1 MASSIPNWRV
11 RTCLDTSYIIAMNH
25 LLREDHVLR
34 ICETPFRWCVYL
46 REKVDINCELIK
58 VMVSRWADHDV
69 SFRLS
74 HELVPFTVL
83 DVFMTTSFGIGG
95 LEVPFDE
102 CIEGLVGE
110 MFNRKS
116 TSLSDLV
123 EVFNVIVVDKNAEID
138 VVCRKSKVVANMPSR
153 VLDDLDSLCLYDW
166 ATGVHKHLVDNLNKG
181 MKKLMA
187 GQIRS
192 SLSLSGNLA
201 VLQAWA
207 VERFSLDGNPINRDF
222 PRMLRWF
229 RYKARTFE
237 IIDDIF
243 RTAEFK
249 SEWYVGERVRDLPKI
264 KAAFELFD
272 GGIGVPQM
280 PKRCRVDEAVDDS
293 SDDGTFEANL
303 EETLKKNNEEMMALS
318 SRLVFLKNE
327 VCKIRDIPIVNEEGV
342 GGLDEEALGEEGV
355 GGDDEEAL
363 GEEPLVEGGVGGVGE
378 EPLVEEGVGVVD
390 EEPLV
395 EEGVGVVDE
404 EPLGG
409 EECVGGVHEE
419 PLVEEGVGVVDEE
432 PLVEEGVGVVDEEP
446 LVEEG
451 VGVVDEEPLGGEECV
466 GGVHEEPLVE
476 EGVGVVDEEPL
487 VEEGVGVVDEEP
499 LGEGV
504 GGVHQEPLGGASNE
518 EPVAQFEEEVQKVVE
533 IVEIVEYEQPDAPQ
547 PMAIKP
553 LRAVAADPRPNVNAD
568 QLYIAVGVRDRPHRI
583 VSEIIGQ
590 TLSTTSIHTLSP
602 RNYVDNM
609 LVLFAT
615 TIFMHFEK
623 RRTGVVKRI
632 LFSSLYADL
641 IISDYLKKDK
651 NRRVFSAHN
660 YSSCL
665 RAGHFSLADIPTTD
679 FLFLPFCH
687 NYHWWCYVVKIS
699 TLELFIID
707 SMAKGVRDRRRI
719 DIHVAANLAHFFC
732 MLYNK
737 PEGSIAPLSYV
748 QANIPSQPN
757 LHDCGVIMLQ
767 AMELWDGQDKFNG
780 TSMPQYSNEVLLAI
794 RKRYVTEWILDE
806 ENIRLL
812 DALDVYGM
820 L

>member
-34 ICETPFRWCVYL
+34 ICDTPFRWCVYL

-58 VMVSRWADHDV
+58 VMVSRWAGHDV

-83 DVFMTTSFGIGG
+83 DVFMTTGFGIGG

-123 EVFNVIVVDKNAEID
+123 EVFNVIVVYKNTDID
-138 VVCRKSKVVANMPSR
+138 VVCRKSKVVTNMPSR

-249 SEWYVGERVRDLPKI
+249 SEWYVGERVRDLPEI

-318 SRLVFLKNE
+318 SRLLFLKNE

-404 EPLGG
+404 G
-409 EECVGGVHEE
+409 
-419 PLVEEGVGVVDEE
+419 
-432 PLVEEGVGVVDEEP
+432 
-446 LVEEG
+446 
-451 VGVVDEEPLGGEECV
+451 
-466 GGVHEEPLVE
+466 
-476 EGVGVVDEEPL
+476 
-487 VEEGVGVVDEEP
+487 P

-533 IVEIVEYEQPDAPQ
+533 IVEYEQPDAPQ

-553 LRAVAADPRPNVNAD
+553 LRAIAADPRPNINAD
-568 QLYIAVGVRDRPHRI
+568 QLYIAVGVRDKPHSRHHSLFWKTTEKTI
-583 VSEIIGQ
+583 KKGQ
-590 TLSTTSIHTLSP
+590 GLRKP
-602 RNYVDNM
+602 RFGFGSRLRVGK
-609 LVLFAT
+609 VLAP
-615 TIFMHFEK
+615 HNACPKAEK
-623 RRTGVVKRI
+623 
-632 LFSSLYADL
+632 
-641 IISDYLKKDK
+641 
-651 NRRVFSAHN
+651 
-660 YSSCL
+660 
-665 RAGHFSLADIPTTD
+665 
-679 FLFLPFCH
+679 
-687 NYHWWCYVVKIS
+687 
-699 TLELFIID
+699 
-707 SMAKGVRDRRRI
+707 KGVQQGRKR
-719 DIHVAANLAHFFC
+719 FFKQNGPKPKESEVREKKV
-732 MLYNK
+732 LINK
-737 PEGSIAPLSYV
+737 WA
-748 QANIPSQPN
+748 QT
-757 LHDCGVIMLQ
+757 HCTCGV
-767 AMELWDGQDKFNG
+767 N
-780 TSMPQYSNEVLLAI
+780 
-794 RKRYVTEWILDE
+794 
-806 ENIRLL
+806 
-812 DALDVYGM
+812 
-820 L
+820 

>member
-1 MASSIPNWRV
+1 
-11 RTCLDTSYIIAMNH
+11 
-25 LLREDHVLR
+25 
-34 ICETPFRWCVYL
+34 
-46 REKVDINCELIK
+46 
-58 VMVSRWADHDV
+58 
-69 SFRLS
+69 
-74 HELVPFTVL
+74 
-83 DVFMTTSFGIGG
+83 
-95 LEVPFDE
+95 
-102 CIEGLVGE
+102 
-110 MFNRKS
+110 
-116 TSLSDLV
+116 
-123 EVFNVIVVDKNAEID
+123 
-138 VVCRKSKVVANMPSR
+138 MPSR

-249 SEWYVGERVRDLPKI
+249 SEWYVGERVRDRPEI

-272 GGIGVPQM
+272 GGICVPQM

-363 GEEPLVEGGVGGVGE
+363 GEEPLVEAGVGGVGE

-390 EEPLV
+390 EEALV

-404 EPLGG
+404 EPCGG
-409 EECVGGVHEE
+409 EKGVGGVH
-419 PLVEEGVGVVDEE
+419 
-432 PLVEEGVGVVDEEP
+432 
-446 LVEEG
+446 
-451 VGVVDEEPLGGEECV
+451 
-466 GGVHEEPLVE
+466 
-476 EGVGVVDEEPL
+476 
-487 VEEGVGVVDEEP
+487 EEP

-518 EPVAQFEEEVQKVVE
+518 EPVAEFEQEVQKVVE
-533 IVEIVEYEQPDAPQ
+533 IVESLEQPDAPQ
-547 PMAIKP
+547 PMAIEP
-553 LRAVAADPRPNVNAD
+553 LRAVAGDPRPNVNAE
-568 QLYIAVGVRDRPHRI
+568 QLYIAVSVRDRPHRI
-583 VSEIIGQ
+583 VCEIIGQ
-590 TLSTTSIHTLSP
+590 TLSTTSIQTLGP
-602 RNYVDNM
+602 REQVDNM

-615 TIFMHFEK
+615 TVFMHFEK

-632 LFSSLYADL
+632 LFSSLYA
-641 IISDYLKKDK
+641 
-651 NRRVFSAHN
+651 VT
-660 YSSCL
+660 YS
-665 RAGHFSLADIPTTD
+665 
-679 FLFLPFCH
+679 
-687 NYHWWCYVVKIS
+687 
-699 TLELFIID
+699 
-707 SMAKGVRDRRRI
+707 
-719 DIHVAANLAHFFC
+719 
-732 MLYNK
+732 
-737 PEGSIAPLSYV
+737 
-748 QANIPSQPN
+748 
-757 LHDCGVIMLQ
+757 
-767 AMELWDGQDKFNG
+767 
-780 TSMPQYSNEVLLAI
+780 VLM
-794 RKRYVTEWILDE
+794 Y
-806 ENIRLL
+806 
-812 DALDVYGM
+812 
-820 L
+820 

>member
-34 ICETPFRWCVYL
+34 ICDTPFRWCVYL

-58 VMVSRWADHDV
+58 VMVCRW
-69 SFRLS
+69 FRS
-74 HELVPFTVL
+74 T
-83 DVFMTTSFGIGG
+83 
-95 LEVPFDE
+95 FDE

-123 EVFNVIVVDKNAEID
+123 EVFNVIVVDKNTDID

-243 RTAEFK
+243 RTVEFK
-249 SEWYVGERVRDLPKI
+249 SEWYVGERVRNLPEI

-318 SRLVFLKNE
+318 SRLIFLKNE

-342 GGLDEEALGEEGV
+342 GGLYEEALGEEGV
-355 GGDDEEAL
+355 RGDDEEAL
-363 GEEPLVEGGVGGVGE
+363 GEEPLVEGGVGGVGQ

-395 EEGVGVVDE
+395 E
-404 EPLGG
+404 
-409 EECVGGVHEE
+409 
-419 PLVEEGVGVVDEE
+419 
-432 PLVEEGVGVVDEEP
+432 
-446 LVEEG
+446 
-451 VGVVDEEPLGGEECV
+451 
-466 GGVHEEPLVE
+466 
-476 EGVGVVDEEPL
+476 
-487 VEEGVGVVDEEP
+487 
-499 LGEGV
+499 EGV

-518 EPVAQFEEEVQKVVE
+518 EPVAQFQEVKKVVE

-547 PMAIKP
+547 AMAIKP
-553 LRAVAADPRPNVNAD
+553 LRAVPADPRPNVNAD
-568 QLYIAVGVRDRPHRI
+568 QPYIAVGVRDRPHRI
-583 VSEIIGQ
+583 VCEIIGQ

-660 YSSCL
+660 YRSCL
-665 RAGHFSLADIPTTD
+665 RAGHFSLVDIPTAD

-687 NYHWWCYVVKIS
+687 SYHWWCYVVKIS
-699 TLELFIID
+699 TLELFILD

-719 DIHVAANLAHFFC
+719 DIHVAANLAHIFC

-767 AMELWDGQDKFNG
+767 AMKLWDGQDKFNG

-794 RKRYVTEWILDE
+794 RKRYVTKWILDQ